1 MFFDNQTKVLLG
13 IAAEN
18 PDGFTVKI
26 PTMQLVTSGV
36 AVAYKATQNQ
46 FSYGGA
52 YYCYEHAIYHDGF
65 VGGWKNQDGRF
76 QFDSVRI
83 FTDLRKA
90 VAWGRKQGQIAIF
103 DLDNGWEIVL

>member
-1 MFFDNQTKVLLG
+1 MLLG
-13 IAAEN
+13 IAAEF

-26 PTMQLVTSGV
+26 PSMELVTSGV
-36 AVAYKATQNQ
+36 AVAYKATQNC

-52 YYCYEHAIYHDGF
+52 YFCYQHANFNDGY
-65 VGGWKNQDGRF
+65 VGGWKNPDGRF

-90 VAWGRKQGQIAIF
+90 VKWGRKQGQIAIF